1 MKSTIISMIIVLIL
15 MIVVPMVLFGDNEI
29 AKKFGFGVSS
39 KNDAK
44 EDLQDKAPKNIQT
57 VVTDKKVEV
66 YKWADKHGVIQFS
79 NEPPQDGSES
89 EKMVLSPN
97 TNVLDAIKIT
107 KKEPEKAAKPQVINL
122 GSPYSPGGMK
132 KMVDDSTNLQD
143 QLNQRQTE
151 QDKILQ
157 DLFPKK

>member
-1 MKSTIISMIIVLIL
+1 MKTTIISMFIVLIL

-29 AKKFGFGVSS
+29 AQKFGFGVSS

-107 KKEPEKAAKPQVINL
+107 KKEPEKAAKPQVISR

-132 KMVDDSTNLQD
+132 KMVDESTNEQD
-143 QLNQRQTE
+143 QLHQRQTE
-151 QDKILQ
+151 
-157 DLFPKK
+157 

>member
-39 KNDAK
+39 KNDVK

-107 KKEPEKAAKPQVINL
+107 KKEPEKAAKSQVISL

-143 QLNQRQTE
+143 QLNQRQTD
-151 QDKILQ
+151 QDKMIQ
-157 DLFPKK
+157 DMFPQK

>member
-15 MIVVPMVLFGDNEI
+15 MIVVPLVLFGDNEI
-29 AKKFGFGVSS
+29 SQKFGFSGL
-39 KNDAK
+39 NEGNII

-57 VVTDKKVEV
+57 VVTDKKIEV
-66 YKWADKHGVIQFS
+66 YKWSDKHGVMQFS

-97 TNVLDAIKIT
+97 TNVMEAIKIT
-107 KKEPEKAAKPQVINL
+107 KKEPEKAAKPQVISL

-143 QLNQRQTE
+143 QLNQRQAD
-151 QDKILQ
+151 QDKMIQ
-157 DLFPKK
+157 DLFPQK